1 MLKNS
6 IDSSVL
12 FNTNLTA
19 KEKEINVDVNA
30 VVYQGC
36 EGY

>member
-12 FNTNLTA
+12 FNTNLT
-19 KEKEINVDVNA
+19 EKEEGIKVDVNA
-30 VVYQGC
+30 VVYQRS

>member
-12 FNTNLTA
+12 FNTNLTV
-19 KEKEINVDVNA
+19 KEEKMEVDVNA
-30 VVYQGC
+30 VIYQGC
-36 EGY
+36 E